1 MPVYE
6 FKCKKCEIKFEEY
19 FKSASEQKKLFCPSC
34 KSEHVEKVFSVFGT
48 SEAGN
53 GNLASAGGNKAGSG
67 GGCGCCA
74 MG

>member
-6 FKCKKCEIKFEEY
+6 FKCNKCNITFEEY
-19 FKSASEQKKLFCPSC
+19 FKSASEQKTLFCPSC
-34 KSEHVEKVFSVFGT
+34 RSEHVEKIFSVFGASGT
-48 SEAGN
+48 GN
-53 GNLASAGGNKAGSG
+53 GNPAPAGNKAGG

>member
-6 FKCKKCEIKFEEY
+6 FKCNKCGIKFEEY

-34 KSEHVEKVFSVFGT
+34 QSEHIEKIFSVFGT
-48 SEAGN
+48 SETGN
-53 GNLASAGGNKAGSG
+53 GNLSSAGNKAGG